1 MKANA
6 VRFAAGLVFL
16 AAGAP
21 FHAAHAQF
29 IYPPVFV
36 VPPPASGSYTTPK
49 PVTKPP
55 PDKSK
60 PADTPAQSRGGH
72 YEGRTWV
79 PD

>member
-1 MKANA
+1 MQANA

-16 AAGAP
+16 AVCAP
-21 FHAAHAQF
+21 FRADAQF

-55 PDKSK
+55 PDKPK
-60 PADTPAQSRGGH
+60 PADQPAQAKGGH